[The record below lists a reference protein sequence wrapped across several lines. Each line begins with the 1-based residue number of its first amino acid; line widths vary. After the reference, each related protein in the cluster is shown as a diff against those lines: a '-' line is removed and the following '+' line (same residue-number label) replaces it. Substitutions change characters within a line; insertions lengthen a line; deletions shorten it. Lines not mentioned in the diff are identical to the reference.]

1 MKLLYQYFFGKPKL
15 SEFQDELANSPLFAA
30 LTFREIQRVLE
41 YATLRTFAKNENVFF
56 EGDLSSAMY
65 LILRGNVEIVS
76 HNPKRISLAQLSK
89 GTFFGEI
96 GVVHS
101 TVRSASALVT
111 SDTLL
116 LCLFKHDVDTI
127 IKHYPRIANKLLA
140 NIAQILAQRLIATNK
155 KLGELER

>member
-1 MKLLYQYFFGKPKL
+1 MQRRRGHVKLLYQYFFGKPKL

-96 GVVHS
+96 GVVHNFLNS
-101 TVRSASALVT
+101 KS
-111 SDTLL
+111 
-116 LCLFKHDVDTI
+116 
-127 IKHYPRIANKLLA
+127 
-140 NIAQILAQRLIATNK
+140 
-155 KLGELER
+155 